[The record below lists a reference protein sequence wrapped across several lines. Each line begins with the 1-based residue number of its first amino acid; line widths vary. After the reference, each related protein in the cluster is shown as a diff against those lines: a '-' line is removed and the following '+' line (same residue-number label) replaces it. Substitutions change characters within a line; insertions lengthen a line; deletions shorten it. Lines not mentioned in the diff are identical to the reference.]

1 MSKEL
6 LDSEELKQKGLTHLA
21 ELLESEEEQVE
32 DEDAQEETKEEE
44 VQESA
49 SELDSVLSTLELD
62 ESVKTKM
69 KDIFTAA
76 VAARAQE
83 LSEAKLADLDSK
95 VESKLAEQQEE
106 QDKHIANYLDF
117 VVEGWV
123 KDHKETIVN
132 EAKVE
137 IATSFL
143 SELKA
148 LFEKHQIVLESDE
161 KLDAI
166 AVAQAEAE
174 AAREELQEAL
184 VMLKEERLNS
194 FAKDVKAVIAEL
206 SEGMTDVQKDRFN
219 SLVGELDVELE
230 EGIESVKE
238 RMTQIK
244 DVFASASAAESK
256 EEEVKESEEQKS
268 EVKIEEEVLE
278 EEAKPEVVEKEAP
291 VVDEKM
297 AKYLTAVKRNFR

>member
-21 ELLESEEEQVE
+21 ELLESSDEEEQVE
-32 DEDAQEETKEEE
+32 DDDAQEETNDEE
-44 VQESA
+44 VKE
-49 SELDSVLSTLELD
+49 SELDSVLATLELD
-62 ESVKTKM
+62 ESIKTKM
-69 KDIFTAA
+69 KDIFAAA
-76 VAARAQE
+76 VTTRAQE
-83 LSEAKLADLDSK
+83 LSESTLNSLEAK
-95 VESKLAEQQEE
+95 VEAKLAEQQEE

-123 KDHKETIVN
+123 KEHKDTIVN

-137 IATSFL
+137 IASSFL
-143 SELKA
+143 SELKS

-161 KLDAI
+161 QFDAI
-166 AVAQAEAE
+166 AEAKAEAKT
-174 AAREELQEAL
+174 AKEELQEAL
-184 VMLKEERLNS
+184 VMLKEERLES
-194 FAKDVKAVIAEL
+194 FSKDVKAVMAKL

-230 EGIESVKE
+230 EGIESVEE

-244 DVFASASAAESK
+244 DVFVSASNTESQ
-256 EEEVKESEEQKS
+256 EDTVTESEIN
-268 EVKIEEEVLE
+268 VEEEVLE

-297 AKYLTAVKRNFR
+297 AKYLSAIKKSFR

>member
-21 ELLESEEEQVE
+21 ELLESTDEEDAVA
-32 DEDAQEETKEEE
+32 DEEAQEETTDE
-44 VQESA
+44 VQES
-49 SELDSVLSTLELD
+49 ELDAVLSTLELD

-69 KDIFTAA
+69 KDIFSTA
-76 VAARAQE
+76 VTTRAQE
-83 LSEAKLADLDSK
+83 LSESKLADLDTK
-95 VESKLAEQQEE
+95 VETKLAEQQEE

-123 KDHKETIVN
+123 KEHKDTIVN

-137 IATSFL
+137 IASSFL
-143 SELKA
+143 GELKS

-161 KLDAI
+161 QFDAI
-166 AVAQAEAE
+166 AEAKAEVK
-174 AAREELQEAL
+174 AAKEELQEAL
-184 VMLKEERLNS
+184 VMLKEERLES
-194 FAKDVKAVIAEL
+194 FAKDVKSVMAKL

-230 EGIESVKE
+230 EGIESVEE

-244 DVFASASAAESK
+244 DVFVSASNTESK
-256 EEEVKESEEQKS
+256 DDDVKESEEQKP
-268 EVKIEEEVLE
+268 EVSLEEEVLE
-278 EEAKPEVVEKEAP
+278 EEAKPEDDVKEAP

-297 AKYLTAVKRNFR
+297 AKYLSAIKKSFR